1 MTISISLSP
10 SLANYLNSE
19 YLLNSLKNNLGNT
32 ADYEIISLNNNL
44 NNIENN
50 INPDIV
56 DTYEKQVNLPTTGED
71 LKTYNPSF
79 LNYQTGINLLQYN
92 IQSQD
97 NFSSID
103 NLVQIGNQLNLL
115 KEGVL
120 ASYQNF
126 SPIDIFEIAND
137 YSFLNEK
144 ISSTEIENLLNT
156 NSSLLQNI
164 LIYSYNPQSGI
175 SKYPISNLLQ
185 STLDVKG

>member
-19 YLLNSLKNNLGNT
+19 YLLNSLKNNLGNK

-56 DTYEKQVNLPTTGED
+56 DTYEKQINLPTTGED

-126 SPIDIFEIAND
+126 
-137 YSFLNEK
+137 K
-144 ISSTEIENLLNT
+144 
-156 NSSLLQNI
+156 NI
-164 LIYSYNPQSGI
+164 LNRDRKSY
-175 SKYPISNLLQ
+175 KH
-185 STLDVKG
+185 